1 MTRDDYSELI
11 AAVEDMKWDAVME
24 SVDEYA
30 REEFGG
36 DDVLEI
42 DTGDVTAR
50 VWSLNGVRDGD
61 DPKDLDEVV
70 NGTKDLSL
78 RMEMNHGD
86 PEVVGT
92 VDGKEVAR
100 ADAGDVLDVDFYL
113 DDIDVDVD
121 YETMYRETPSYDES
135 IGGWLPDEQAA
146 GTRAVVSGSIYMGAD
161 AKINAQK
168 FIDMNRGALE
178 KAGFSEKAR
187 NGKERRPER

>member
-24 SVDEYA
+24 AVDEYA

-36 DDVLEI
+36 DDVLEV
-42 DTGDVTAR
+42 DTEDVTAR

-61 DPKDLDEVV
+61 EPKSLDETVK
-70 NGTKDLSL
+70 GTKDLVL
-78 RMEMNHGD
+78 RMEMNRD

-100 ADAGDVLDVDFYL
+100 ADAADVLDVDLYM

-121 YETMYRETPSYDES
+121 YETMYRETPSYDAS
-135 IGGWLPDEQAA
+135 IGGWLPDERAA
-146 GTRAVVSGSIYMGAD
+146 GTRAVVSGNIYMGAD

-168 FIDMNRGALE
+168 FIEMNRDALE

-187 NGKERRPER
+187 SGKERRQER

>member
-11 AAVEDMKWDAVME
+11 AAVEDMKWDAAKKAVE
-24 SVDEYA
+24 EYA

-36 DDVLEI
+36 DDVLEV
-42 DTGDVTAR
+42 DTEDVTAR

-61 DPKDLDEVV
+61 EPKSLDETVK
-70 NGTKDLSL
+70 GTKDLVL
-78 RMEMNHGD
+78 RMEMNRD

-92 VDGKEVAR
+92 VDGKEIAR
-100 ADAGDVLDVDFYL
+100 ADAADVLDVDLYM

-121 YETMYRETPSYDES
+121 YETMYRETPSYDAS
-135 IGGWLPDEQAA
+135 IGGWLTDERAA
-146 GTRAVVSGSIYMGAD
+146 GTRAVVSGNIYMGAD

-168 FIDMNRGALE
+168 FIEMNRDALE

-187 NGKERRPER
+187 SGKERRQER